1 MELFLQRTGTTAIH
15 VPYKGSAPMLT
26 DLLSG
31 QVVASMDTAATSWP
45 HVQSGKLRALGVS
58 TAQRAFF
65 APDLTPIADTLPG
78 FDVKPSWQGVMAS
91 SGAPQPTVDRL
102 AQEIQAFI
110 AQPAIQAKLRDRGMV
125 PAGSSARIRSG
136 EERRI
141 RAQQEGGEGRRHQ
154 AGVRLRTDRVPS
166 RGVTPQPGQA
176 EMHAVL
182 SAVQQAGEQGQA
194 ARPGLGPLPVSSRAP
209 PAPAPCGG
217 PPDPGPPAA
226 RPGRPDGTARTGAAA
241 SVRCAGR
248 PPS

>member
-1 MELFLQRTGTTAIH
+1 MCCAGRGDAAGPGRADKVPAKTIAEFVSYLKANTGKVAYGSSGIGSSLHLGMELFLQRTGTTAIH

-58 TAQRAFF
+58 TARRAFF

-141 RAQQEGGEGRRHQ
+141 RAQQEGGEGRRHH
-154 AGVRLRTDRVPS
+154 AGVRLRVRCTLGLVRCRSPVGHLAGNPLLTPDDR
-166 RGVTPQPGQA
+166 
-176 EMHAVL
+176 
-182 SAVQQAGEQGQA
+182 
-194 ARPGLGPLPVSSRAP
+194 RP
-209 PAPAPCGG
+209 
-217 PPDPGPPAA
+217 PGPQ
-226 RPGRPDGTARTGAAA
+226 
-241 SVRCAGR
+241 VI
-248 PPS
+248 